1 MIKLNDLVEKFSMDG
16 NGELEKSVKVQQ
28 FEQYSGID
36 LKKCKRE
43 TNEYGGDDILIKVLD
58 EDGSDIYITI
68 EANKGYVTH
77 SYY

>member
-1 MIKLNDLVEKFSMDG
+1 MRKFNDLVEKFNMDG
-16 NGELEKSVKVQQ
+16 NGKLEKSVKVSD
-28 FEQYSGID
+28 FEQYSRID

-68 EANKGYVTH
+68 EVNKGYVTH